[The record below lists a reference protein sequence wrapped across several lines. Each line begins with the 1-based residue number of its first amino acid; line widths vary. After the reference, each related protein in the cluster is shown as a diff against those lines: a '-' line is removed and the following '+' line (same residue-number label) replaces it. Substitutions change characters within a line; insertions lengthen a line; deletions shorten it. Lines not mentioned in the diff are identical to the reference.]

1 MARAIDADN
10 VLERIENIAQ
20 HWQKQGKKYEA
31 MLVPSVMKSIIDSE
45 PALTPPNE
53 WVSVEDELPARDGI
67 YLVYTTRGS
76 VTTAH
81 FYAEKIFRD
90 DYKRKASW
98 QGNRNVTHW
107 TPLPAPPD
115 SRPPEVRT

>member
-1 MARAIDADN
+1 MRPIDADWIKSN
-10 VLERIENIAQ
+10 LNKVFRHECDQLYGMMQLID
-20 HWQKQGKKYEA
+20 EA
-31 MLVPSVMKSIIDSE
+31 PTIIQ
-45 PALTPPNE
+45 PNE

-107 TPLPAPPD
+107 MPLPAPPD
-115 SRPPEVRT
+115 RRPPEGEV